1 MGYDVSDV
9 RALMSKPLDGL
20 RICYFGHYD
29 PEYSRN
35 RIIQKVLRRAGAEVI
50 DVNDHSVRLRRYYNL
65 SKKIIREH
73 FDLMI
78 VGFMGH
84 TDVPLAKLICRLR
97 RAPLVFDV
105 FISLYDTY
113 VIDRGHY
120 KPGSLMA
127 HKLYYTDAIA
137 LRLAD
142 RVLLD
147 TDTHIRYF
155 KNTFGISERKFRRIW
170 IGADD
175 EVFRHQNNP
184 VKNQGFTVL
193 FFGTFI
199 PLQGI
204 EHIIAAASILER
216 SGEDVR
222 FVLAGSGQ
230 TYSRMR
236 EAVEREGIRN
246 VDFLGRVVY
255 ENLPALIQRSDLCLG
270 IFGTTPK
277 AGRVIPNKVFESLA
291 MSRCV
296 ITADTQ
302 AIGEALTHGENIWLV
317 ESGSGEQLA
326 EAISTLKRDK
336 PLRERIA
343 KNGYEFFKQNFS
355 LDALEKDVVRVV
367 EEVLTNPMR

>member
-1 MGYDVSDV
+1 MG
-9 RALMSKPLDGL
+9 KPLDGL

-50 DVNDHSVRLRRYYNL
+50 EVNDRSPGIRRYCNL
-65 SKKIIREH
+65 IRRSSNLR

-84 TDVPLAKLICRLR
+84 TDMPIAKLICHLKRV
-97 RAPLVFDV
+97 PIIFDA
-105 FISLYDTY
+105 FLSLYDSN
-113 VIDRGHY
+113 VWDRAVVR
-120 KPGSLMA
+120 PGSLSA
-127 HKLYYTDAIA
+127 RRLYYTDMISC
-137 LRLAD
+137 RLAD
-142 RVLLD
+142 VVLLD
-147 TDTHIRYF
+147 TETHIRYF
-155 KNTFGISERKFRRIW
+155 EKTFGISERKFRRIW

-175 EVFRHQNNP
+175 EVFRRHDNS

-230 TYSRMR
+230 TYSRMH
-236 EAVEREGIRN
+236 EAVRSEGITN
-246 VDFLGRVVY
+246 VDFVGRVVY

-343 KNGYEFFKQNFS
+343 KSGYEFFKQNFS
-355 LDALEKDVVRVV
+355 LDALEKDVLRVV
-367 EEVLTNPMR
+367 EEVLGNPMR